1 MSKLMFNA
9 NCLKR
14 LTFDNT
20 DMSNNSFQANI
31 DHTDIFFVF
40 LITLI
45 KFIPGVSKNRLGRYI
60 LKINQEN
67 KSHWNYVANTT
78 SHQQQL

>member
-1 MSKLMFNA
+1 
-9 NCLKR
+9 
-14 LTFDNT
+14 
-20 DMSNNSFQANI
+20 MSNNSFQANI

-67 KSHWNYVANTT
+67 KSH
-78 SHQQQL
+78 